1 MQATR
6 IRIRGIVQGVGFRPM
21 VWRIAS
27 ELGVTGSVRNDGA
40 GVLIEA
46 QSSAAHLAQFIER
59 LHAEQPPL
67 AQINSVERE
76 TIALTSATDFQILNS
91 TYSPA
96 HTHIAPDAATCADCV
111 AELFDPNSRRYH
123 YPFTNCTHCGPRL
136 SIVTGIPY
144 DRAQTTMQEFALC
157 EACASEYHNPADR
170 RFHAQ
175 PNACAVCGPQVWLET
190 VTEKIEG
197 YAAIQACAERIKQG
211 QIVVI
216 KGIGGMHLAV
226 DAANELALKTL
237 RERKHRPAK
246 PLALMAKNLAQIE
259 QFCLINESERA
270 ALQSAAAPIVLLER
284 KPDCLLSEVIAPN
297 QNLIGFML
305 PYTPLHHLLM
315 QLLEQPIVLTS
326 GNISGEPQ
334 CISNEQSLAK
344 LSQMAETQL
353 LHNRA
358 IANRVDDSVSRFMA
372 GKMRVL
378 RRARGFAPAPI
389 ALPQGFE
396 QTPKILGLGAEL
408 KNTFC
413 LLEQGQAVLSQHNGD
428 LANYSTLQ
436 DFQQHL
442 ALYQTLYQ
450 YQPDAVVVDMHPNYQ
465 VSQWGRVWAAEQG
478 VHVLEVQHH
487 HAHLAACLA
496 ENGYARDAEPVLGIV
511 LDGTGYGLD
520 HTLWGGEFL
529 KASYADFERLA
540 YLKFVHLFG
549 GQQAILQ
556 PWRLAFAHLYATGNW
571 EQITREYADLEVM
584 QYLQTKPLGT
594 LTAMAERG
602 LNCPLTSSM
611 GRLFDAV
618 AALLAICS
626 EQVTYEGQAAIELAA
641 CVDIGLFK
649 EIEGYPFAFIHQQL
663 DPSPMWQ
670 ALLNDL
676 AAGKTK
682 TFIAT
687 RFHKGLAQ
695 SLVKTAYQL
704 AQQHNLKTIALS
716 GGVFQNRILLEA
728 VSDGLAQEFTVL
740 MHQRVP
746 ANDGGLA
753 LGQAVIAAAQLGGE
767 GVCV

>member
-1 MQATR
+1 MQAAR
-6 IRIRGIVQGVGFRPM
+6 IRIRGIVQGVGFRPT
-21 VWRIAS
+21 VWRIAN
-27 ELGVTGSVRNDGA
+27 ELGITGSVQNDGA

-46 QSSAAHLAQFIER
+46 QSSPAKLAQFIER
-59 LHAEQPPL
+59 IHAEQPPL
-67 AQINSVERE
+67 AQINSVELE
-76 TIALTSATDFQILNS
+76 TIALNSAPDFQILDS
-91 TYSPA
+91 SYSPA
-96 HTHIAPDAATCADCV
+96 HTHIAPDAATCAECIT
-111 AELFDPNSRRYH
+111 ELFDPNSRRYH

-144 DRAQTTMQEFALC
+144 DRAQTTMQAFALC
-157 EACASEYHNPADR
+157 ADCAAEYHAPSDR

-175 PNACAVCGPQVWLET
+175 PNACVVCGPQVWLET
-190 VTEKIEG
+190 ATEKIEG

-226 DAANELALKTL
+226 DASNESALKML
-237 RERKHRPAK
+237 RERKQRPAK
-246 PLALMAKNLAQIE
+246 PLALMAKNIEQIE
-259 QFCLINESERA
+259 QFCLINEAEKA

-284 KPDCLLSEVIAPN
+284 RPDCPLSPIIAPN

-326 GNISGEPQ
+326 GNVSGEPQ
-334 CISNEQSLAK
+334 CISNDQSLEQ
-344 LSQMAETQL
+344 LSQIAEAQL

-358 IANRVDDSVSRFMA
+358 IANRVDDSVLRFMA
-372 GKMRVL
+372 GEMRVL
-378 RRARGFAPAPI
+378 RRARGFTPAPLK
-389 ALPQGFE
+389 LPQGFE
-396 QTPKILGLGAEL
+396 QAPKILALGAEL

-413 LLEQGQAVLSQHNGD
+413 LVEQGQAVLSQHNGD

-442 ALYQTLYQ
+442 AMYQTLYQ
-450 YQPDAVVVDMHPNYQ
+450 YQPDVVVVDRHPNYQ
-465 VSQWGRVWAAEQG
+465 VSQWGRSWALERDCF
-478 VHVLEVQHH
+478 LIEVQHH
-487 HAHLAACLA
+487 YAHLAACLA
-496 ENGYARDAEPVLGIV
+496 ENGYPLKLDNVLGIV
-511 LDGTGYGLD
+511 LDGTGYGID

-529 KASYADFERLA
+529 RTNYIGYERLA
-540 YLKFVHLFG
+540 YLKPIHLFG

-556 PWRLAFAHLYATGNW
+556 PWRVAFAHLYATENW
-571 EQITREYADLEVM
+571 AQIACDYADMSVI
-584 QYLQTKPLGT
+584 QYLQTKPLAT

-602 LNCPLTSSM
+602 LNCPITSSI

-618 AALLAICS
+618 AALLGICP
-626 EQVTYEGQAAIELAA
+626 EQVIYEGQAAIELEAY
-641 CVDIGLFK
+641 VDAGLLK
-649 EIEGYPFAFIHQQL
+649 EIEGYPFAFNNQQL

-682 TFIAT
+682 ALIAT

-695 SLVKTAYQL
+695 SLVKTATAL
-704 AQQHNLKTIALS
+704 AHQYDLKTIALS

-740 MHQRVP
+740 MHQSVP

-753 LGQAVIAAAQLGGE
+753 LGQAVIAAAQFGGE

>member
-6 IRIRGIVQGVGFRPM
+6 IRIRGIVQGVGFRPT
-21 VWRIAS
+21 VWRIAN
-27 ELGVTGSVRNDGA
+27 ELGITGSVQNDGA

-46 QSSAAHLAQFIER
+46 QSSAAKLAQFIER
-59 LHAEQPPL
+59 IHAEQPPL
-67 AQINSVERE
+67 AQIASVECE
-76 TIALTSATDFQILNS
+76 TITLNSAPDFQILES
-91 TYSPA
+91 EYSPA
-96 HTHIAPDAATCADCV
+96 HTHIAPDAATCAECI
-111 AELFDPNSRRYH
+111 AELFDPASRRYH

-144 DRAQTTMQEFALC
+144 DRAQTTMQAFALC
-157 EACASEYHNPADR
+157 SDCVAEYHAPSDR

-175 PNACAVCGPQVWLET
+175 PNACAVCGPQIWLET
-190 VTEKIEG
+190 ATEKIQG
-197 YAAIQACAERIKQG
+197 YAAIQACAERIQQG

-237 RERKHRPAK
+237 RKRKQRPAK
-246 PLALMAKNLAQIE
+246 PLALMAKNLEQIE
-259 QFCLINESERA
+259 QFCLINAAEKA

-284 KPDCLLSEVIAPN
+284 RPNCPLSSIIAPN

-326 GNISGEPQ
+326 GNVSGEPQ
-334 CISNEQSLAK
+334 CISNEQSLAQ
-344 LSQMAETQL
+344 LSQIAEAQL

-389 ALPQGFE
+389 ALPTGFE
-396 QTPKILGLGAEL
+396 QTPKILALGAEL

-428 LANYSTLQ
+428 LANYQTLQ

-450 YQPDAVVVDMHPNYQ
+450 HQPDAVVVDAHPNYQ
-465 VSQWGRVWAAEQG
+465 VSQWGRAWAAEQG
-478 VHVLEVQHH
+478 VRVPEVQHH
-487 HAHLAACLA
+487 HAHLAACLV
-496 ENGYARDAEPVLGIV
+496 ENGYAREAEAVLGMV
-511 LDGTGYGLD
+511 LDGTGYGSD

-529 KASYADFERLA
+529 KANYAGFERLA
-540 YLKFVHLFG
+540 YVKPVHLFG

-556 PWRLAFAHLYATGNW
+556 PWRVAFAHLYATGNW
-571 EQITREYADLEVM
+571 AQIARDYADLEVM
-584 QYLQTKPLGT
+584 QYLQTKPLTT
-594 LTAMAERG
+594 LNAMAERG

-618 AALLAICS
+618 AAFLGICR
-626 EQVTYEGQAAIELAA
+626 EQVTYEGQASIELEAY
-641 CVDIGLFK
+641 VDTGLL
-649 EIEGYPFAFIHQQL
+649 EEVEGYPFAFHKQQL

-682 TFIAT
+682 AFIAT

-695 SLVKTAYQL
+695 SLVKTATAL
-704 AQQHNLKTIALS
+704 AHQHDLKTIALS
-716 GGVFQNRILLEA
+716 GGVFQNRVLLEA
-728 VSDGLAQEFTVL
+728 VSDGLAPEFTVL

>member
-1 MQATR
+1 MQAAR
-6 IRIRGIVQGVGFRPM
+6 IRIRGIVQGVGFRPT
-21 VWRIAS
+21 VWRIAN
-27 ELGVTGSVRNDGA
+27 ELGITGSVQNDGA

-46 QSSAAHLAQFIER
+46 QSSAAKLDKFIER
-59 LHAEQPPL
+59 IHAEQPPL
-67 AQINSVERE
+67 AQIASVERE
-76 TIALTSATDFQILNS
+76 TIALASTPDFQILES
-91 TYSPA
+91 DYSPA
-96 HTHIAPDAATCADCV
+96 HTHIAPDAATCAECV
-111 AELFDPNSRRYH
+111 AELFDLDSRRYH

-144 DRAQTTMQEFALC
+144 DRAQTTMQAFALC

-175 PNACAVCGPQVWLET
+175 PNACPVCGPQVWLET
-190 VTEKIEG
+190 ATEKIEG
-197 YAAIQACAERIKQG
+197 YTAIQACAERIKQG

-226 DAANELALKTL
+226 DASNELALQAL

-246 PLALMAKNLAQIE
+246 PLALMAKSLKQIE
-259 QFCLINESERA
+259 QFCLINESEKA
-270 ALQSAAAPIVLLER
+270 ALESAAAPIVLLER
-284 KPDCLLSEVIAPN
+284 KPDCLLSSIIAPH

-315 QLLEQPIVLTS
+315 QLLEQPMVLTS

-334 CISNEQSLAK
+334 CISNESSLEQ
-344 LSQMAETQL
+344 LSHIADAQL
-353 LHNRA
+353 LHNRD
-358 IANRVDDSVSRFMA
+358 IANRVDDSVLRFMA

-378 RRARGFAPAPI
+378 RRARGFAPAPLN
-389 ALPQGFE
+389 LPQGFE
-396 QTPKILGLGAEL
+396 SAPKILALGSEL

-428 LANYSTLQ
+428 LANYQTLQ

-450 YQPDAVVVDMHPNYQ
+450 YQADVVVVDAHPNYQ
-465 VSQWGRVWAAEQG
+465 VSQWGRNWAAEQG
-478 VHVLEVQHH
+478 VRVLEVQHH

-496 ENGYARDAEPVLGIV
+496 ENGYAREAEPVLGMV
-511 LDGTGYGLD
+511 LDGTGYGSN
-520 HTLWGGEFL
+520 HSLWGGEFL
-529 KASYADFERLA
+529 KASYAGFERLA
-540 YLKFVHLFG
+540 YLKPVHLFG

-556 PWRLAFAHLYATGNW
+556 PWRVAFAHLCATGNW
-571 EQITREYADLEVM
+571 AQITRDYANVDAI
-584 QYLQTKPLGT
+584 QYLQTKPLTT
-594 LTAMAERG
+594 LNAMAECG

-618 AALLAICS
+618 AALLGICR
-626 EQVTYEGQAAIELAA
+626 EQVTYEGQAAIELEA
-641 CVDIGLFK
+641 CVDVGLFK
-649 EIEGYPFAFIHQQL
+649 QIVGYPFAFKSQQL

-670 ALLNDL
+670 ALLTDL
-676 AAGKTK
+676 AADKTK

-695 SLVKTAYQL
+695 SLVKTASEL
-704 AQQHNLKTIALS
+704 AHQHALKTIALS

-728 VSDGLAQEFTVL
+728 VGDGLASEFTVL

>member
-6 IRIRGIVQGVGFRPM
+6 IRIRGIVQGVGFRPT
-21 VWRIAS
+21 VWRIAN
-27 ELGVTGSVRNDGA
+27 ELGVTGSVQNYGA

-67 AQINSVERE
+67 AQINSLELE
-76 TIALTSATDFQILNS
+76 TIALSSAHDFQILES
-91 TYSPA
+91 DYSPA
-96 HTHIAPDAATCADCV
+96 HTHIAPDAATCADCI
-111 AELFDPNSRRYH
+111 AELFDPASRRYH

-136 SIVTGIPY
+136 SIVMGIPY
-144 DRAQTTMQEFALC
+144 DRAQTTMQAFALC
-157 EACASEYHNPADR
+157 AACAAEYYNPTDR

-175 PNACAVCGPQVWLET
+175 PNACAVCGPHVWLET
-190 VTEKIEG
+190 ATERIED
-197 YAAIQACAERIKQG
+197 YAAIQAFAERIKQG

-226 DAANELALKTL
+226 DARNELALKTL
-237 RERKHRPAK
+237 RERKQRPAK
-246 PLALMAKNLAQIE
+246 PLALMAKSLEQIE
-259 QFCLINESERA
+259 QFCLINESEKA

-284 KPDCLLSEVIAPN
+284 KPDCPLSQIIAPH

-305 PYTPLHHLLM
+305 PYTPLHHLLV

-326 GNISGEPQ
+326 GNVSGEPQ
-334 CISNEQSLAK
+334 CISNEQSLEQ
-344 LSQMAETQL
+344 LSKIAEAQL
-353 LHNRA
+353 LHNRE
-358 IANRVDDSVSRFMA
+358 IANRVDDSVLRFMA

-396 QTPKILGLGAEL
+396 ATPKVLALGAEL

-413 LLEQGQAVLSQHNGD
+413 LLEQGQVVLSQHNGD

-450 YQPDAVVVDMHPNYQ
+450 YQPDAVVVDTHPNYQ
-465 VSQWGRVWAAEQG
+465 VSQWGRNWAAEQG
-478 VHVLEVQHH
+478 VRVLEVQHH
-487 HAHLAACLA
+487 HAHVAACLA
-496 ENGYARDAEPVLGIV
+496 ENEYAPDAEPVLGIV

-529 KASYADFERLA
+529 KAHYASFERLA
-540 YLKFVHLFG
+540 YLKPVHLLG

-556 PWRLAFAHLYATGNW
+556 PWRVAFAHLYASGNW
-571 EQITREYADLEVM
+571 AQIERDYADLDAI
-584 QYLQTKPLGT
+584 QYLQTKPLTT
-594 LTAMAERG
+594 LSAMAERG

-618 AALLAICS
+618 AALLGICP
-626 EQVTYEGQAAIELAA
+626 EQVTYEGQAAIELEAYMDA
-641 CVDIGLFK
+641 GLLK
-649 EIEGYPFAFIHQQL
+649 EIEGYPFAFHNQQL

-670 ALLNDL
+670 TLLNDL

-682 TFIAT
+682 AFIAT

-695 SLVKTAYQL
+695 SLVKTASKL
-704 AQQHNLKTIALS
+704 AHQYDLKTIALS
-716 GGVFQNRILLEA
+716 GGVFQNRVLLES
-728 VSDGLAQEFTVL
+728 VSDGLAPEFTVL

-753 LGQAVIAAAQLGGE
+753 LGQVAIAAAQFGGE
-767 GVCV
+767 GICV